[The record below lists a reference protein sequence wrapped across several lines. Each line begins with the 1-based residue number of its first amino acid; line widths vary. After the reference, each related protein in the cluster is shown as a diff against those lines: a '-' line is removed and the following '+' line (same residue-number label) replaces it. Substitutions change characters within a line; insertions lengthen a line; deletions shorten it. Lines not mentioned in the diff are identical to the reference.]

1 MPKTDVKQKIKPDY
15 KLQEPP
21 MYKIIY
27 INDDKTTMDFVV
39 ETLIEFFNY
48 QIETAEKITID
59 IHQKGSAVVAV
70 LPFELAEQKGVDITI
85 RARSMG
91 FPLQIKL
98 EPESD

>member
-1 MPKTDVKQKIKPDY
+1 MPKTEVKQKIKPDY

-21 MYKIIY
+21 MYKVIY
-27 INDDKTTMDFVV
+27 INDDKTTMEFVV

-48 QIETAEKITID
+48 QLETAEKITID
-59 IHQKGSAVVAV
+59 IHDKGSAVVAV

-85 RARSMG
+85 RARSLG

-98 EPESD
+98 EPDSD